1 MVTLEQVKRLR
12 QATGVGIM
20 ECKKALEE
28 SGGDME
34 KAIKLLREQGAAVA
48 EKRSDRATKQ
58 GVVEAYIHT
67 GGRIGAMVELNCE
80 SDFVAKTEDFRT
92 LARNIA
98 MQVAAMNPQVITREE
113 LKKELIE
120 KEKEIYLNQAK
131 NEGKD
136 AATAEKIAQDRVE
149 KFIQENV
156 LLEQSFI
163 RDAGKTIRDLIHE
176 AVSRMGESIAVRR
189 FARYHLGD
197 ETK

>member
-1 MVTLEQVKRLR
+1 MVTSEQVKRLR
-12 QATGVGIM
+12 QATGVGM
-20 ECKKALEE
+20 MDCKKALEE

-34 KAIKLLREQGAAVA
+34 KAVKLLRERGAAVA
-48 EKRSDRATKQ
+48 ERRAARATKQ

-80 SDFVAKTEDFRT
+80 SDFVAKTEEFRA

-98 MQVAAMNPQVITREE
+98 MQVAAMNPKVIAREE
-113 LKKELIE
+113 LKKELID
-120 KEKEIYLNQAK
+120 KEKEIYLNQAR

-136 AATAEKIAQDRVE
+136 VATAERIAQDRVE

-156 LLEQSFI
+156 LLEQTFI
-163 RDAGKTIRDLIHE
+163 RDSGKTIRDLIHE
-176 AVSRMGESIAVRR
+176 AVGRMGESITVRR

-197 ETK
+197 EAN

>member
-1 MVTLEQVKRLR
+1 MVTSEQVKRLR
-12 QATGVGIM
+12 QATGVGM
-20 ECKKALEE
+20 MDCKKALEE

-34 KAIKLLREQGAAVA
+34 KAVKLLRERGAAVA
-48 EKRSDRATKQ
+48 ERRADRATKQ

-80 SDFVAKTEDFRT
+80 SDFVAKTEDFRA

-113 LKKELIE
+113 MKKELIE
-120 KEKEIYLNQAK
+120 KEKEIYLNQAR

-136 AATAEKIAQDRVE
+136 AATAEKITQDRVE

-156 LLEQSFI
+156 LLEQTFI
-163 RDAGKTIRDLIHE
+163 RDSGKTIRDLIHE
-176 AVSRMGESIAVRR
+176 AVGRMGESITVRR

>member
-1 MVTLEQVKRLR
+1 MVTSEQVKRLR
-12 QATGVGIM
+12 QTTGAGIM
-20 ECKKALEE
+20 DCKKALQE
-28 SGGDME
+28 SEGDFE
-34 KAIKLLREQGAAVA
+34 KAVKLLRERGAAVA
-48 EKRSDRATKQ
+48 EKRAERATEQ

-80 SDFVAKTEDFRT
+80 SDFVAKTEDFRL

-98 MQVAAMNPQVITREE
+98 MQVAAMNPQVIIREG
-113 LKKELIE
+113 LKKDVVE
-120 KEKEIYLNQAK
+120 KEKEIYFNQAK

-136 AATAEKIAQDRVE
+136 EATAQKIAEDRVE

-176 AVSRMGESIAVRR
+176 AVGRMGENITIRR

-197 ETK
+197 EAK

>member
-1 MVTLEQVKRLR
+1 MVTSEQVKRLR
-12 QATGVGIM
+12 QATGVGM
-20 ECKKALEE
+20 MDCKKALEE

-34 KAIKLLREQGAAVA
+34 KAVKLLRERGAAVA
-48 EKRSDRATKQ
+48 ERRAARATKQ

-80 SDFVAKTEDFRT
+80 SDFVAKTEEFRA

-98 MQVAAMNPQVITREE
+98 MQVAAMNPKVIAREE
-113 LKKELIE
+113 LKKELID
-120 KEKEIYLNQAK
+120 KEKEIYLNQAR

-136 AATAEKIAQDRVE
+136 AASAERIAQDRVE

-156 LLEQSFI
+156 LLEQTFI
-163 RDAGKTIRDLIHE
+163 RDSGKTIRDLIHE
-176 AVSRMGESIAVRR
+176 AVGRMGENITVRR

-197 ETK
+197 EAN